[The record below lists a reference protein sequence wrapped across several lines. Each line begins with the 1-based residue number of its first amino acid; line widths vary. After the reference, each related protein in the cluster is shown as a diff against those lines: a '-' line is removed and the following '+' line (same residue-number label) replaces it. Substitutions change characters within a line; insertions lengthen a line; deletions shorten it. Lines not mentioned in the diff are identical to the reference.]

1 MNQLR
6 YSYLLT
12 MIRDL
17 EDHTEIAGTL
27 LAQLSKAGA
36 IHENLTSSNAFTQ
49 LDARLAA
56 CNRISRQI
64 AVRIP
69 ELLEVTY
76 D

>member
-6 YSYLLT
+6 YNFLLT

-17 EDHTEIAGTL
+17 EDHTEIANSL
-27 LAQLSKAGA
+27 LSDLSKTASL
-36 IHENLTSSNAFTQ
+36 HESLASSNAFTQ

-56 CNRISRQI
+56 CNRLTRMI
-64 AVRIP
+64 AVQVP

-76 D
+76 E

>member
-6 YSYLLT
+6 YNFLLT

-17 EDHTEIAGTL
+17 EDHTEIANSL
-27 LAQLSKAGA
+27 LSELSKTASL
-36 IHENLTSSNAFTQ
+36 HESLASSNAFTQ

-56 CNRISRQI
+56 CNRLTRVI
-64 AVRIP
+64 AVQVP

-76 D
+76 E

>member
-17 EDHTEIAGTL
+17 EDHTEIASTL
-27 LAQLSKAGA
+27 LADLSKAGA
-36 IHENLTSSNAFTQ
+36 VHQSLASSNAFTQ

-64 AVRIP
+64 ALQVP

-76 D
+76 E

>member
-6 YSYLLT
+6 YSFLLS

-17 EDHTEIAGTL
+17 EDHTEIAGTVL
-27 LAQLSKAGA
+27 SELSKNGSVHQTLA
-36 IHENLTSSNAFTQ
+36 SSNAMTQ

-56 CNRISRQI
+56 CNRITRQI
-64 AVRIP
+64 AIQVP

>member
-6 YSYLLT
+6 TSYLLS

-27 LAQLSKAGA
+27 LSELSKTGDVHQSLA
-36 IHENLTSSNAFTQ
+36 SSNAFAQ

-56 CNRISRQI
+56 CNRLSRLI
-64 AVRIP
+64 AVQIP

>member
-6 YSYLLT
+6 ASYLLT

-27 LAQLSKAGA
+27 LSDLSKTGNV
-36 IHENLTSSNAFTQ
+36 HESLASSKVFTQ

-56 CNRISRQI
+56 CNRITRQI
-64 AVRIP
+64 ALQIP

-76 D
+76 E